1 MQESKALLN
10 IIRSFIKNKEYV
22 SDVELDEEKLYNIAK
37 KNMLESFLI
46 NWAKDCKS
54 ENVKRKIQNDF
65 NMQVIKD
72 TNEEEELT
80 KILNRFEEAG
90 IKTIVIKGMTLKEAY
105 PQSYMREVYDVDV
118 FVEEKNVKEC
128 TKIMMQEFGY
138 TRGHDFEDK
147 HVNFYKP
154 PFFSLELH
162 RVLIVKKDIG
172 YEYFKD
178 IWTKTQQYKDYK
190 NILQLNIEDC
200 YIHCIL
206 HILAHFKHTG
216 IIVRQ
221 ILDVYLYYEK
231 YKNKLDYEKLRKVF
245 SELNITEFEEN
256 IRQIAYKWFD
266 ADDIKD
272 FSNEEL
278 FILNGAGD
286 EVEVNYHIL
295 EKNGKFKYW
304 WRMFFPKF
312 EIMEEKYKVLKKAP
326 VLLPA
331 MYVVR
336 LGKEVFSKKI
346 TGRAL
351 ALMKMTKDVKE
362 EEIDD
367 MRKIYMNL
375 GIIGSKR

>member
-1 MQESKALLN
+1 MEESKALLE
-10 IIRSFIKNKEYV
+10 IVRCFIKNKEYI

-37 KNMLESFLI
+37 KNMLDSFLI
-46 NWAKDCKS
+46 KWSKNCKS
-54 ENVKRKIQNDF
+54 ENIKNLIENNF

-72 TNEEEELT
+72 TNEEEELE
-80 KILNRFEEAG
+80 KILNRFEELG

-105 PQSYMREVYDVDV
+105 PQSYMRERYDIDV
-118 FVEEKNVKEC
+118 FVEEKNIKEC
-128 TKIMMQEFGY
+128 TRVMMKEFEY

-154 PFFSLELH
+154 PFFALELH

-172 YEYFKD
+172 HQYFTD
-178 IWTKTQQYKDYK
+178 IWTKTRNYKDYK
-190 NILQLNIEDC
+190 NIYWLSIEDC

-221 ILDVYLYYEK
+221 LLDVYLYYEK
-231 YKNKLDYEKLRKVF
+231 YKNKFDYEKLNRVF
-245 SELNITEFEEN
+245 SELKVAEFEEN
-256 IRQIAYKWFD
+256 IREIAYKWFGEGK
-266 ADDIKD
+266 IKEL
-272 FSNEEL
+272 SKEEQ

-286 EVEVNYHIL
+286 DVEVNYHIL
-295 EKNGKFKYW
+295 EKNGKFNYW

-326 VLLPA
+326 ILLPA

-351 ALMKMTKDVKE
+351 SMMKMTKDVSKE
-362 EEIDD
+362 EIENMKEIY
-367 MRKIYMNL
+367 ISL
-375 GIIGSKR
+375 GVIKDKK